1 MKTSLISAVAVMVVS
16 MGCHSERPAEPPTAA
31 AAGPAAASSSAAAP
45 TTAPV
50 QLFNGKDLTGW
61 VQILDSKWTVDNGVL
76 SAKQDPK
83 GRREGES
90 WLITEKDY
98 ADFVLT
104 LKFRVTAGGN
114 SGVFMRDPIPRATR
128 LAAADGGQGPWEAG
142 LEANIQADNPEWPT
156 GSIYSIGKCAVGL
169 EKVGEWNDF
178 KAKVQ
183 GDHVWTWINGQ
194 PAADTAQTRTKKG
207 GIGFQRH
214 GTPKYKDKLVEIKD
228 VYIQEL

>member
-1 MKTSLISAVAVMVVS
+1 MKKSLISAVAVMVVS
-16 MGCHSERPAEPPTAA
+16 AGCHSERPAEPPSSA
-31 AAGPAAASSSAAAP
+31 AAGPATSSSAAAP
-45 TTAPV
+45 AGAPV
-50 QLFNGKDLTGW
+50 ALFNGKDLTGW
-61 VQILDSKWTVDNGVL
+61 VQVLDSKWTVENGVL
-76 SAKQDPK
+76 TAKQDPK

-98 ADFVLT
+98 TDFIIT

-194 PAADTAQTRTKKG
+194 AAADTAQTRTKKG

-214 GTPKYKDKLVEIKD
+214 GTPKYKDKLVEMKEIF
-228 VYIQEL
+228 IQEL